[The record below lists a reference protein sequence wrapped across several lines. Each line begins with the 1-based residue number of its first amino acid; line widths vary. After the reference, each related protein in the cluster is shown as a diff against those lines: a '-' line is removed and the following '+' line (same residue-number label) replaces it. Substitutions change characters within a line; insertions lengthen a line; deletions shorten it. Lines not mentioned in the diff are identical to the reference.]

1 MRKKPLFPVLFLI
14 LSSGTASAASLP
26 EAYRAAIAKSES
38 VKQAAQRV
46 VQSDETINQIRGGI
60 FPQLSVGA
68 SHQIQPELSPAFRE
82 FSPPHQ
88 TTVTLSA
95 NQALF
100 RGFREWAGLRQG
112 KHLQAAAVAGEA
124 QTLTQLFHDV
134 ASTYLNI
141 LTSEQDLKNLEE
153 QSQIYTERVKDL
165 RARVRRGESAQN
177 EALSAEA
184 TLNSLQAEIQLG
196 KGQLSASRETFAF
209 LTGLPNDTPLV
220 DPDAIGTSKRRL
232 DSLEEYLKRVEERP
246 DVRAAQE
253 TLSAA
258 AEAVTVAS
266 GEHWPTLD
274 ATGNY
279 YLVRPGFLKDL
290 NWDIGVRLSVPLFAG
305 GATQAGVRAAIAN
318 RTFADLELQK
328 LRRRA
333 VQEIRSYYDQVKTR
347 IDYIERQR
355 KSVELARKSVQ
366 LLQRDFRR
374 GLVRNIDIQVGLTE
388 LRNAQRGFNSAR
400 FAAQLDFFRLQSA
413 AALAPLESKE
423 TTP

>member
-1 MRKKPLFPVLFLI
+1 MRKKTLLSLLVLG
-14 LSSGTASAASLP
+14 SSTMASAATLS

-46 VQSDETINQIRGGI
+46 VQSEETRTQIRGGI
-60 FPQLSVGA
+60 FPQLSLSA

-88 TTVTLSA
+88 TTVALSA

-100 RGFREWAGLRQG
+100 RGFREWAGLRQSH
-112 KHLQAAAVAGEA
+112 HLQAAAVAGEA
-124 QTLTQLFHDV
+124 ETLTQLFHEV
-134 ASTYLNI
+134 ASTYLGI
-141 LTSEQDLKNLEE
+141 LASEQDLKNLDE
-153 QSQIYTERVKDL
+153 QSQIYADRVKDL

-184 TLNSLQAEIQLG
+184 TLNSIHAEMQLG
-196 KGQLSASRETFAF
+196 KGQLSSSRETLAF
-209 LTGLPNDTPLV
+209 LTGLPETTPVV
-220 DPDAIGTSKRRL
+220 DPDALGTSKRRL
-232 DSLEEYLKRVEERP
+232 VSLDEYLKRVSERP

-253 TLSAA
+253 QFAA
-258 AEAVTVAS
+258 ASEAVSVAS
-266 GEHWPTLD
+266 GDHWPTLD

-290 NWDIGVRLSVPLFAG
+290 KWDIGIRLSFPLFAG
-305 GATQAGVRAAIAN
+305 GSTQAGVRSAIAG
-318 RTFADLELQK
+318 RTVADLELQK
-328 LRRRA
+328 LKRRA

-347 IDYIERQR
+347 IDYIERQKR
-355 KSVELARKSVQ
+355 SVELARKSVQ

-388 LRNAQRGFNSAR
+388 LRNAQRGFDSAR
-400 FAAQLDFFRLQSA
+400 FAAQLDFFKLQSA